1 MNGMIAYQVRADRW
15 KATLLATCAAFLIC
29 GSARNA
35 WAGSAEEDFP
45 VEAHVQA
52 TYVRQLK
59 PSFSAAYSGPNSL
72 AAERAYGYSFTA
84 TAFFGARL
92 GHGWEAYWNP
102 EVTQGDP
109 LSDLKGL
116 GGFNNGESQRTAG
129 PTLKGYNARAYVRKT
144 WNLGGEYEEQAS
156 EANQVR
162 TRYAAERVVV
172 TVGTVSVLDIFD
184 ALDYSRDP
192 RTQSLNWASLTYGA
206 WDYPADARGYTRG
219 AAIEYISPGW
229 QVRAGH
235 FAMPKESNGLA
246 LDSGITQYGQMIEAE
261 HPYGIAGRDAVVR
274 ALVFRNRVNAGS
286 FRDALSVANGGV
298 PDVTQVRHLQSK
310 SGFGLS
316 TQVQLA
322 SDIGAYV
329 RAGWNDGDTETYAFT
344 EIDRSLA
351 EGVLLKGG
359 RWGRDQDSAGLA
371 AYFNGLSHDHRDYLA
386 AGGQGFFLGD
396 GRLSYSTERILE
408 AFYSVGLVRRTSV
421 SADYQYVANPGYN
434 RDRGPAHVFSLRAHF
449 EL

>member
-1 MNGMIAYQVRADRW
+1 MRRKLTLSLQVVMI
-15 KATLLATCAAFLIC
+15 LLCVQGLPAF
-29 GSARNA
+29 GGPSD
-35 WAGSAEEDFP
+35 AEDASPLE
-45 VEAHVQA
+45 VHAQA
-52 TYVRQLK
+52 TYVRQFK
-59 PSFSAAYSGPNSL
+59 PAFSAAYSGPNSL
-72 AAERAYGYSFTA
+72 TAERVFGYSFTA
-84 TAFFGARL
+84 TAFLGANL
-92 GHGWEAYWNP
+92 GRGWEVYWNP
-102 EVTQGDP
+102 EVAQGAP
-109 LSDLKGL
+109 LSELQGL

-129 PTLKGYNARAYVRKT
+129 STLKGYNARAFVRKT

-162 TRYAAERVVV
+162 TRYSAERVVL
-172 TVGTVSVLDIFD
+172 TVGMVSALDVFD

-192 RTQSLNWASLTYGA
+192 RTQFLNWASLTYGA

-219 AAIEYISPGW
+219 AAVEYISAGW

-235 FAMPKESNGLA
+235 FAMPKESNGRN
-246 LDSGITQYGQMIEAE
+246 LDSGTTQYGQVIEAE
-261 HPYGIAGRDAVVR
+261 HPYRIAGRDAIFR

-286 FRDALSVANGGV
+286 FRDALDAANGAV

-316 TQVQLA
+316 TQVQLT
-322 SDIGAYV
+322 SDIGAYL
-329 RAGWNDGDTETYAFT
+329 RAGWNDGRTETYAFT

-351 EGVLLKGG
+351 GGVLLQGA
-359 RWGRDQDSAGLA
+359 RWGRERDSAGCA
-371 AYFNGLSHDHRDYLA
+371 AYINGLSDDHRDYLA

-408 AFYSVGLVRRTSV
+408 TFYNLGVARGAWL

-434 RDRGPAHVFSLRAHF
+434 RDRGPAQVFSLRAHF
-449 EL
+449 EF